1 MSDLLEKAIAARR
14 ESKQV
19 EFKCSFDPA
28 SSGEWCE
35 VIKDIVAI
43 ANSGGGII
51 IFGVNDDGTLSGLP
65 VEAIGRID
73 HADLTSKI
81 SKYTG
86 STDSQI
92 EIQDVE
98 KQGSLLPAF
107 VIHPTATPLV
117 FGNPGTYDV
126 GAGKQKT
133 AFGRGT
139 VYFRHG
145 AKSETGTTEDI
156 RYSFERQ
163 LNQIRNSWL
172 KQVRKV
178 VKAPAGTEFVV
189 QAPAGRLA
197 SLQSGDVRVV
207 NSPRAI
213 PVTLTR
219 DSTKSSGT
227 YLHEQVS
234 EGIFDEINN
243 VVDAN
248 RILAKG
254 QARFFLGFPVYYRV
268 YAERRLIRQSV
279 DQTDLLF
286 HAAAAEL
293 YAPNLFWALPMNAE
307 VVIRDMVALYLSPK
321 SPQIHWMMRVAIL
334 LGKEFSRWLYDRWHQ
349 KWHTYSQP
357 PSFYFT
363 FGKMIEELEGSDLRL
378 LASQST
384 QSMRILV
391 PGYPETPCADLLK
404 HPDLAE
410 KMLSSACMGVF
421 EGNLNLR
428 STARKLDYLAHGA
441 GIIERAGEFAGAAI
455 KLIAGRP
462 PGDYRE

>member
-1 MSDLLEKAIAARR
+1 M
-14 ESKQV
+14 
-19 EFKCSFDPA
+19 
-28 SSGEWCE
+28 
-35 VIKDIVAI
+35 
-43 ANSGGGII
+43 
-51 IFGVNDDGTLSGLP
+51 NDDGSLSGLP

-92 EIQDVE
+92 EIQE
-98 KQGSLLPAF
+98 IERQGSFLPAF
-107 VIHPTATPLV
+107 VIQPAATPLV

-145 AKSETGTTEDI
+145 AKSETGTTEDV

-178 VKAPAGTEFVV
+178 VKAPAGTQFVV
-189 QAPAGRLA
+189 QAPRDQST

-207 NSPRAI
+207 NSPGAI
-213 PVTLTR
+213 PITLTR
-219 DSTKSSGT
+219 DPTKSGGT

-254 QARFFLGFPVYYRV
+254 QARFFLGFSVYYRV
-268 YAERRLIRQSV
+268 YAERRLIKQSAN
-279 DQTDLLF
+279 QTDLLF
-286 HAAAAEL
+286 HAAAAEF
-293 YAPNLFWALPMNAE
+293 YAPNLFWALQMNVETVA
-307 VVIRDMVALYLSPK
+307 RDIVALYLSPK

-334 LGKEFSRWLYDRWHQ
+334 LGKEFSRWLYGRWHQ
-349 KWHTYSQP
+349 KWRTYSQP
-357 PSFYFT
+357 PNFYFT
-363 FGKMIEELEGSDLRL
+363 FGKMVEELDGSNLRL
-378 LASQST
+378 LASQLAQST
-384 QSMRILV
+384 RILV
-391 PGYPETPCADLLK
+391 PGHPETLCADLLER
-404 HPDLAE
+404 PDLAE
-410 KMLSSACMGVF
+410 NLLSSACTGVF
-421 EGNLNLR
+421 DGNLNLR
-428 STARKLDYLAHGA
+428 STARKLDYIAHGA

-455 KLIAGRP
+455 ESIGSQP
-462 PGDYRE
+462 PGDYRD